1 MTKNKKIKEVIV
13 KIEGEDWKKALDKAF
28 SEKVKNTTVAGFR
41 KGKVPRDIYE
51 KKFGKESL
59 YLPASDYVVE
69 KAYKKA
75 LEESKLV
82 PVVQPKLE
90 VKSVDDKGI
99 EFVFKIITKPD
110 VNIKKYKGLNV
121 KPEKV
126 KVTKEEI
133 EHEIGHLLEKYSETV
148 SKENGKIEKGN
159 IAVIDFEGFKDK
171 VPFEGGKA
179 ENYELEIGSNTFIP
193 GFEEQLI
200 DMKLNEEKEIEV
212 VFPKDY
218 PHEDLKGKKVTFNV
232 KVNEIK
238 EKIQREFDKELFEDL
253 AIEGVDSKE
262 KLEKHIENTIREQK
276 EMENENKYVD
286 SLLEAVA
293 KNVEVDIPEEMVEEE
308 IDRLINRYEEQLKMQ
323 GISLEMY
330 YQFTKTTEKELR
342 ANMEKEAYNHVLYRL
357 MLEEIANI
365 EKIEISDDEAQ
376 KEAEEL
382 AKKYQMKKDDFIKMF
397 GGSEMVQYDLEI
409 RKVIELLK
417 EYNK

>member
-1 MTKNKKIKEVIV
+1 MA
-13 KIEGEDWKKALDKAF
+13 KALFLDIDGTLVSFRTHEVPASTTEALADAKAAGHHIF
-28 SEKVKNTTVAGFR
+28 IATGRPRVLINNLDTLQKRKLIDGYVTMNGAYCFVGEEIIYKGPICESDVRRLTAYCFERNIPCIVVGEHTLSVCQPDERVRLIFNEYLKVTVPMPAST
-41 KGKVPRDIYE
+41 VDEAIL
-51 KKFGKESL
+51 GKEIFQL
-59 YLPASDYVVE
+59 
-69 KAYKKA
+69 
-75 LEESKLV
+75 
-82 PVVQPKLE
+82 
-90 VKSVDDKGI
+90 
-99 EFVFKIITKPD
+99 T
-110 VNIKKYKGLNV
+110 
-121 KPEKV
+121 
-126 KVTKEEI
+126 
-133 EHEIGHLLEKYSETV
+133 
-148 SKENGKIEKGN
+148 
-159 IAVIDFEGFKDK
+159 
-171 VPFEGGKA
+171 PF
-179 ENYELEIGSNTFIP
+179 INT
-193 GFEEQLI
+193 
-200 DMKLNEEKEIEV
+200 NEEKEIEV